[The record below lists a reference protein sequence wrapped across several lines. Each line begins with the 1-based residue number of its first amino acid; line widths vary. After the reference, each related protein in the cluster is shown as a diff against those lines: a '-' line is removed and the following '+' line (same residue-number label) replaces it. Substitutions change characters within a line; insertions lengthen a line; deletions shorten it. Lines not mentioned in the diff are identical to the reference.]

1 MGISHLFK
9 RFRKNAAEFEEY
21 REGMIPPDGPTGPSQ
36 ADRAAQ
42 ERRPVASENTSTSEG
57 SDAGDGEVAD

>member
-1 MGISHLFK
+1 MGISDWFK

-21 REGMIPPDGPTGPSQ
+21 REGVIAPDGPTSPSQ

-42 ERRPVASENTSTSEG
+42 ERNPVASENASTSEG
-57 SDAGDGEVAD
+57 SGADDAR